1 MTTWRWVRIASVG
14 LQMILCLGAL
24 GLTPARAQG
33 LGGAGTVEGTV
44 KDTTGG
50 VVVAVT
56 VDISNPVTGFK
67 RSATTDAAGKFVFRN
82 LAPNPYHL
90 EVTAQGFDP
99 LKRDVDVKSAVP
111 IDLDLSLAL
120 SGATASVE
128 VVGHTETLTER
139 DPTAHTDVDRSLI
152 EKLPLDSSGGLNQIH
167 QLA

>member
-1 MTTWRWVRIASVG
+1 MTTWRWTRTASVG

-44 KDTTGG
+44 KDPTGG

-82 LAPNPYHL
+82 LARRQPSSCRR
-90 EVTAQGFDP
+90 QG
-99 LKRDVDVKSAVP
+99 
-111 IDLDLSLAL
+111 
-120 SGATASVE
+120 
-128 VVGHTETLTER
+128 H
-139 DPTAHTDVDRSLI
+139 RSHA
-152 EKLPLDSSGGLNQIH
+152 DT
-167 QLA
+167 